1 MRENGECQVETERE
15 GSVGPQDQKASPEL
29 EVCTVCRATK
39 AKEATKDLRDQR
51 GQQVIRVW
59 REMMVRLGCLECQ
72 VKWEQEGF
80 PDQEALLAFLA
91 HREFRE
97 RKEDPDLK
105 EMRDLSGP
113 LGQRE

>member
-1 MRENGECQVETERE
+1 
-15 GSVGPQDQKASPEL
+15 
-29 EVCTVCRATK
+29 
-39 AKEATKDLRDQR
+39 
-51 GQQVIRVW
+51 
-59 REMMVRLGCLECQ
+59 MVRLGCLECQ

-105 EMRDLSGP
+105 AMRDLSGP

>member
-1 MRENGECQVETERE
+1 
-15 GSVGPQDQKASPEL
+15 
-29 EVCTVCRATK
+29 
-39 AKEATKDLRDQR
+39 
-51 GQQVIRVW
+51 
-59 REMMVRLGCLECQ
+59 MMVRLGCLECQ

-105 EMRDLSGP
+105 AMRDLSGP